1 MRQLA
6 RMYLIIFHS
15 PFISKLA
22 LKILNL
28 INLEITTIS
37 LKMILSTSESIKEK
51 KLSNKKKLKMKMNR
65 YHLNKAPKR
74 KFK

>member
-37 LKMILSTSESIKEK
+37 LKMILIGITLTKPRKES
-51 KLSNKKKLKMKMNR
+51 LS
-65 YHLNKAPKR
+65 KR
-74 KFK
+74 IGSK